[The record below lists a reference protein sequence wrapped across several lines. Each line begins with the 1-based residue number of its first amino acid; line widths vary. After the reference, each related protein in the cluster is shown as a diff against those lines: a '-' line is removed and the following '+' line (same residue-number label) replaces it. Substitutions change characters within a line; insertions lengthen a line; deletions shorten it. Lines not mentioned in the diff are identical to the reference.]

1 MHPFVQQN
9 VALHRFEIH
18 LDGNLIGV
26 CDYTQHGNRLSF
38 NHTEIE
44 PAHGGKGYA
53 KLLVETALD
62 DAATQHLEVA
72 PYCSYI
78 RKVITEQPEK
88 YLGLVPQEIR
98 AQFGLPTGTTK

>member
-1 MHPFVQQN
+1 MHPIVQQN

-18 LDGNLIGV
+18 LDGELIGV

-38 NHTEIE
+38 THTEIE

-53 KLLVETALD
+53 KVLVETALN
-62 DAATQHLEVA
+62 DAASQNLEVA

-78 RKVITEQPEK
+78 QKVIADQPEK
-88 YLGLVPQEIR
+88 YLGLVPQEVR
-98 AQFGLPTGTTK
+98 AQFGLPQESTK

>member
-1 MHPFVQQN
+1 MHPIVQQN

-38 NHTEIE
+38 THTEIE

-78 RKVITEQPEK
+78 RKVIAEQPQK

-98 AQFGLPTGTTK
+98 AQFGLPIGTTK